1 MPYKD
6 KERERKRTV
15 RFMDSARFADKQIS
29 YLKAIGITHTYTEW
43 RQLRR
48 ELIKSKLKQGTIES
62 LALDGEPHYC
72 QKE

>member
-6 KERERKRTV
+6 PERERKRTI
-15 RFMDSARFADKQIS
+15 RFLDSARFADKQIS
-29 YLKAIGITHTYTEW
+29 YLKAIGITHTYSEW

-62 LALDGEPHYC
+62 LSFDADPDF
-72 QKE
+72 K